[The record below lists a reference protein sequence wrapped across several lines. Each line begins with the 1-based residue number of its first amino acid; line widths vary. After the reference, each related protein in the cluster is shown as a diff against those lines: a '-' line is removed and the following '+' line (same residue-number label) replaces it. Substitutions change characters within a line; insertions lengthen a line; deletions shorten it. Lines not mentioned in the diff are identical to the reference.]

1 MLSNIKKITNGA
13 KNAVSG
19 PFGFWNRAASRIVAS
34 IYTSTELTGSLNN
47 GVKALSNHVAYK
59 FD

>member
-13 KNAVSG
+13 KNAVSR
-19 PFGFWNRAASRIVAS
+19 PFEFWNRAASRIVAPV
-34 IYTSTELTGSLNN
+34 YTSTKQIGSLYNR
-47 GVKALSNHVAYK
+47 VEALSNHVAYT